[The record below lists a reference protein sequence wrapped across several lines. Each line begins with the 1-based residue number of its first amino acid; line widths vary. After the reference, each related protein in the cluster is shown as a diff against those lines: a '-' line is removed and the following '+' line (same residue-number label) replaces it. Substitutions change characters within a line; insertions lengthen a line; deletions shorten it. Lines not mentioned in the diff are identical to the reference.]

1 MATAPAP
8 VAGGLDAV
16 HDGADDHY
24 GPSGRSEW
32 LDIDWREHQRWLRV
46 RGRAVNVIELGEGPP
61 LLFVHG
67 HSGRWANWLEN
78 IPHFARTRRVVAP
91 DLPGFGAS
99 EMPADGV
106 SVANYAR
113 VLDEV
118 CGLLDID
125 AAAVV
130 GNSMGGFAG
139 AELAI
144 KFPERVERLG
154 LVSAAGLSTK
164 YVGLSSEF
172 FRRRSVG
179 MFARAINAYA
189 AIPEARAHTLVR
201 RRRLRR
207 RVLDV
212 VVAHPEHLSAPICAE
227 LLRGSGMPAAPDAT
241 DAIMTY
247 DFRDR
252 VTEIACPTLIVWGE
266 KDRVVAVESAHDY
279 ERLISDTR
287 KEIFADT
294 GHVAMVERPARFNRV
309 LQEFLEEGHA
319 S

>member
-1 MATAPAP
+1 VATAPAR
-8 VAGGLDAV
+8 VAGTSDAV
-16 HDGADDHY
+16 QGGAEDDY
-24 GPSGRSEW
+24 GAGGRSEW
-32 LDIDWREHQRWLRV
+32 LDIDWHKHQRWVRV

-106 SVANYAR
+106 SIANYAR
-113 VLDEV
+113 VLDEL

-130 GNSMGGFAG
+130 GNSMGGFVS

-144 KFPERVERLG
+144 KFPARVERLG

-164 YVGLSSEF
+164 YVGVSSEF

-189 AIPEARAHTLVR
+189 AIPEARAQTLVR

-212 VVAHPEHLSAPICAE
+212 VAAHPERLSAPICAE
-227 LLRGSGMPAAPDAT
+227 LLRGSGRPAAPDAT

-266 KDRVVAVESAHDY
+266 KDRVVPVESAHEY
-279 ERLISDTR
+279 EQLIPDTR

-309 LQEFLEEGHA
+309 LQEFLEEGPA
-319 S
+319 G

>member
-1 MATAPAP
+1 MATAPAR
-8 VAGGLDAV
+8 VAGSSDPLQG
-16 HDGADDHY
+16 GAEDDY

-32 LDIDWREHQRWLRV
+32 LDIDWREHQRWVRV

-106 SVANYAR
+106 SIANYAR
-113 VLDEV
+113 VLDEL

-144 KFPERVERLG
+144 KFPARVERLG

-164 YVGLSSEF
+164 YVGVSSEF

-179 MFARAINAYA
+179 VFARAINAYA
-189 AIPEARAHTLVR
+189 AIPEARAQTLVR

-207 RVLDV
+207 RVLEV
-212 VVAHPEHLSAPICAE
+212 VAAHPERLTAPICAE
-227 LLRGSGMPAAPDAT
+227 L
-241 DAIMTY
+241 
-247 DFRDR
+247 
-252 VTEIACPTLIVWGE
+252 
-266 KDRVVAVESAHDY
+266 
-279 ERLISDTR
+279 
-287 KEIFADT
+287 
-294 GHVAMVERPARFNRV
+294 
-309 LQEFLEEGHA
+309 
-319 S
+319 